1 MCDGALLPPLVL
13 PLLLLLVW
21 GLDPGTGSAPSPT
34 APFSPVPLAAT
45 FLLPSQGVLAAPAC
59 LRGPGPAADR

>member
-13 PLLLLLVW
+13 PLLLLLFW

-34 APFSPVPLAAT
+34 APSLLVPLAAT
-45 FLLPSQGVLAAPAC
+45 FHLPSRGILAAPAC
-59 LRGPGPAADR
+59 LRGRGPAVDR